1 LREER
6 VMSVCTS
13 PGDVYAIVGHL
24 DALGYYGCGYVG
36 SAVKFLLSGG
46 MNARWAG
53 ACVSEPAIG
62 KRRVQGRD
70 LESLWVRSDHGRR
83 NLERRG
89 AMGIP
94 MTC

>member
-1 LREER
+1 
-6 VMSVCTS
+6 MSVSAS

-24 DALGYYGCGYVG
+24 DALGNYGRGYVG

-46 MNARWAG
+46 MDARWAG
-53 ACVSEPAIG
+53 ASVSEPAKG

-70 LESLWVRSDHGRR
+70 LESLWVRSDRGRR

-89 AMGIP
+89 ARGIP
-94 MTC
+94 MAC